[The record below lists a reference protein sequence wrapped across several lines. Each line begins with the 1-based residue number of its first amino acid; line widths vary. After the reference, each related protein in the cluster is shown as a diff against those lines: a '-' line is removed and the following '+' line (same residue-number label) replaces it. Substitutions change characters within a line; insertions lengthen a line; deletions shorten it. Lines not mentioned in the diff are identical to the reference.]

1 MEYLRPIFQ
10 SYEPS
15 LKLSAIQAV
24 VVCYLVEIFQEPLL
38 FGLPNQ
44 GDWRR
49 YLRKATETLP
59 SVLEP
64 AIFNKWRSFS
74 LDVIRK
80 SGRVQESVESASRS
94 MSEIICIVLS
104 TLTGVEDFETQIPSL
119 TTIVNRAVSLSHL
132 YRVQR
137 AEYDIILPSPGT
149 RFSHVNME
157 EFSLDGDSNAELKVK
172 CATFPFVVKRGD
184 ENGENAQLTNIIV
197 KAKVL
202 CKS

>member
-1 MEYLRPIFQ
+1 
-10 SYEPS
+10 
-15 LKLSAIQAV
+15 
-24 VVCYLVEIFQEPLL
+24 
-38 FGLPNQ
+38 
-44 GDWRR
+44 
-49 YLRKATETLP
+49 
-59 SVLEP
+59 
-64 AIFNKWRSFS
+64 
-74 LDVIRK
+74 
-80 SGRVQESVESASRS
+80 

-149 RFSHVNME
+149 RFSHENME